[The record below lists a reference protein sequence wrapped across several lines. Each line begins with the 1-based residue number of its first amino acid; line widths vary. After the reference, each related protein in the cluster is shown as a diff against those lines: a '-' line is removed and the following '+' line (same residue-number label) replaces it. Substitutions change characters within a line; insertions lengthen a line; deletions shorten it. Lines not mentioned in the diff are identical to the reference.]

1 MGGIGPWQILIIVL
15 IVLLLFGAS
24 KLPTLARSAGRS
36 MRIFKSE
43 MTEMQNDGRPAV
55 EGSTKAS
62 GADDFS
68 DGISDDIRDA
78 GDLPADPEKRTN
90 GNQAQGR

>member
-15 IVLLLFGAS
+15 IILLLFGAS

-43 MTEMQNDGRPAV
+43 MTEMKNDGQPSV
-55 EGSTKAS
+55 ESAKPTTST
-62 GADDFS
+62 
-68 DGISDDIRDA
+68 DGISDDISA
-78 GDLPADPEKRTN
+78 EPEFRPN
-90 GNQAQGR
+90 NNQSQER

>member
-15 IVLLLFGAS
+15 IILLLFGAS

-43 MTEMQNDGRPAV
+43 MTEMKNDGTPAV
-55 EGSTKAS
+55 SSAAPVSEPKVAPPSN
-62 GADDFS
+62 D
-68 DGISDDIRDA
+68 
-78 GDLPADPEKRTN
+78 
-90 GNQAQGR
+90 

>member
-43 MTEMQNDGRPAV
+43 MTEMKNDGQSQEQTSEQASVESGRP
-55 EGSTKAS
+55 T
-62 GADDFS
+62 GADR
-68 DGISDDIRDA
+68 ISDDITSE
-78 GDLPADPEKRTN
+78 PEFREKEK
-90 GNQAQGR
+90 